1 MLTLHPEVMAAMES
15 EHLISSLHS
24 EPLSPI
30 EKELLRRWERTLDS
44 IHDTQDLMEII
55 DGVSEEKLN
64 KLINLQSFEEIHEE
78 LESIGDLVSE
88 GTTNEALE
96 RLVKLQESFI

>member
-1 MLTLHPEVMAAMES
+1 MLKLHPEVMAAMES

-30 EKELLRRWERTLDS
+30 EKEVLSRWEHSLNELYETSDR
-44 IHDTQDLMEII
+44 MRII
-55 DGVSEEKLN
+55 DGFSDDELL
-64 KLINLQSFEEIHEE
+64 KLINLQSFQEIHAE
-78 LESIGDLVSE
+78 LEAIGDLVSE
-88 GTTNEALE
+88 GTTNDALE